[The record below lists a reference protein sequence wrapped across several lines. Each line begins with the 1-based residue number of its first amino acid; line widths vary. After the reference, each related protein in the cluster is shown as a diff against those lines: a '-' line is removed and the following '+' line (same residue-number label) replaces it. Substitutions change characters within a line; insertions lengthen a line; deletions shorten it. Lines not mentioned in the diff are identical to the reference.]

1 MDDNVQIIRNT
12 LNSVAYP
19 ITAGYIAQL
28 SSLSKSVVN
37 SVLYANKLTHF
48 EQLECVPPL
57 WRARPLVV
65 PTIPAIPN

>member
-1 MDDNVQIIRNT
+1 MDNNVQTIRNV

-28 SSLSKSVVN
+28 SGLSKSVVN
-37 SVLYANKLTHF
+37 SILYVHKTTDF

-57 WRARPLVV
+57 WRVRP
-65 PTIPAIPN
+65 TTNA